1 MTNISFKIIYIIF
14 ATDFIIMSKCQS
26 CIIKKFTGLH
36 ALGHDELKCISDSKT
51 SKEFKKGDIIFDEG
65 EHLNGIYCVRYGIAK
80 VSKLSTNGKD
90 QIIKFVSN
98 GEVLGQRSIIANEPT
113 NLRAIAVND
122 MSSCFIPKSIILEN
136 LRKNPNFS
144 IEMLQNLAHELKE
157 ADDVIV
163 NISQKSVKQRIA
175 ETLLHLEESFGVDND
190 GFMIIQLS
198 REDISNIVGT
208 ATESCIRMLSEL
220 KKEKLIETSGKK
232 IKINKTKTMQNL
244 AEGIQG

>member
-1 MTNISFKIIYIIF
+1 MTIISFLFFYIIF
-14 ATDFIIMSKCQS
+14 VAMNKCES
-26 CIIKKFTGLH
+26 CIIKKFTGLQT
-36 ALGHDELKCISDSKT
+36 LNKEELKSISDSKM
-51 SKEFKKGDIIFDEG
+51 SIDFKKGEVIFEEG
-65 EHLNGIYCVRYGIAK
+65 EHLNGIYCVRHGIAK

-98 GEVLGQRSIIANEPT
+98 GEVLGQRSIIADEQT
-113 NLRAIAVND
+113 NLRAVAVND
-122 MSSCFIPKSIILEN
+122 MTTCFIPKNIIMNN
-136 LRKNPNFS
+136 LRNNPDFS
-144 IEMLQNLAHELKE
+144 IDMLKNLARELKE

-163 NISQKSVKQRIA
+163 NISQKSVKHRIA
-175 ETLLHLEESFGVDND
+175 ETLLHLEDSFGVDKD

-232 IKINKTKTMQNL
+232 IKINNKKIMQNL
-244 AEGIQG
+244 AEGIQN

>member
-1 MTNISFKIIYIIF
+1 
-14 ATDFIIMSKCQS
+14 MSKCEK
-26 CIIKKFTGLH
+26 CIVRKFTGLNT
-36 ALGHDELKCISDSKT
+36 LTSDQLKCISDGKVSRP
-51 SKEFKKGDIIFDEG
+51 FKKGEVIFDEG
-65 EHLNGIYCVRYGIAK
+65 EHLKGIYCVRNGIAK
-80 VSKLSTNGKD
+80 LSKLSTNGKD

-98 GEVLGQRSIIANEPT
+98 GEVLGQRSVIAKEPT

-122 MSSCFIPKSIILEN
+122 MNSCFIPKNIILDN
-136 LRKNPNFS
+136 LHDNPDFS
-144 IEMLQNLAHELKE
+144 LEMLHNLAHELKE

-175 ETLLHLEESFGVDND
+175 ETLLHLEESFGVDQE

-220 KKEKLIETSGKK
+220 KKEKLIATSGKR
-232 IKINKTKTMQNL
+232 IKITNVIKLRKL
-244 AEGIQG
+244 SEGI